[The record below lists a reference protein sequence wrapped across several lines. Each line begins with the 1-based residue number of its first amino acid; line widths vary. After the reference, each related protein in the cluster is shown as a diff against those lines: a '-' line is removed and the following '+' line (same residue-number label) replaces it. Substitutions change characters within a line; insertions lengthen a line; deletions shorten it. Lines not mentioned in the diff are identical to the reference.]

1 MSKNSDNGE
10 QELLFCSFCGKTQD
24 EVKKLVAGPTAYICD
39 ECIELCRCIVEEDG
53 TRDVK
58 DARED
63 IPEPRDIKKFLD
75 QYVVG
80 QERSKKILSVA
91 VYNHYKRLFSGVEL
105 NDVELQKSNI
115 LLIGPTGSGKT
126 LLARTLARMLD
137 VPFAIADA
145 TTLTEA
151 GYVGEDVE
159 NIILSLLQNANY
171 DVKRASHGI
180 VYIDEIDKISKKSG
194 NPSITRDVSGEGVQ
208 QALLKI
214 VEGTLA
220 NVPPKGGRKHPQQE
234 FIQVDTTDI
243 LFICGGAFNGLEDII
258 EKRINVSSM
267 GFGADI
273 KSRKEQNIGEILS
286 DVRPEDLLKYGLIPE
301 FVGRLP
307 VIGALYDL
315 VDEDLVKI
323 LSEPRNSMVKQY
335 KKMFEIEDVKLTFT
349 DDALKAIA
357 KLSVGRK
364 SGARG
369 LQAIME
375 DTMLDIMY
383 DIPSRND
390 IRECLINE
398 DVVLKKEKPIM
409 VFESVSEAAGDNEQE
424 KTG

>member
-1 MSKNSDNGE
+1 
-10 QELLFCSFCGKTQD
+10 
-24 EVKKLVAGPTAYICD
+24 
-39 ECIELCRCIVEEDG
+39 
-53 TRDVK
+53 
-58 DARED
+58 
-63 IPEPRDIKKFLD
+63 
-75 QYVVG
+75 
-80 QERSKKILSVA
+80 
-91 VYNHYKRLFSGVEL
+91 
-105 NDVELQKSNI
+105 
-115 LLIGPTGSGKT
+115 
-126 LLARTLARMLD
+126 
-137 VPFAIADA
+137 
-145 TTLTEA
+145 
-151 GYVGEDVE
+151 
-159 NIILSLLQNANY
+159 
-171 DVKRASHGI
+171 
-180 VYIDEIDKISKKSG
+180 
-194 NPSITRDVSGEGVQ
+194 
-208 QALLKI
+208 
-214 VEGTLA
+214 
-220 NVPPKGGRKHPQQE
+220 
-234 FIQVDTTDI
+234 
-243 LFICGGAFNGLEDII
+243 
-258 EKRINVSSM
+258 M